1 VVTTTAGSAFGGA
14 TYTAVDPSFT
24 PLPNDIGFVVTL
36 LPDFTGTGALELEFF
51 ASDTFA
57 TPTNLTN
64 AGGTIF
70 TGLNEF
76 ECLNASC
83 TSVDDLHGTTG
94 SGPVAGVANTPAFL
108 SSLLLAIGALG
119 FVFAARQRGQ
129 RA

>member
-83 TSVDDLHGTTG
+83 TSVDDLDRSRTLWVRRSDPFGARPEDTI
-94 SGPVAGVANTPAFL
+94 
-108 SSLLLAIGALG
+108 IGN
-119 FVFAARQRGQ
+119 
-129 RA
+129 